1 MDIYLINDTINTVI
15 EKSKVNNVK
24 IWEEI
29 FNNFDIPLFF
39 ENEVI
44 EKLNTDL
51 KPRHVR
57 YIKKRII
64 HIIQGCI
71 DDITIT

>member
-1 MDIYLINDTINTVI
+1 MNIYLINDTIYEVI
-15 EKSKVNNVK
+15 EKSKVNNIK

-29 FNNFDIPLFF
+29 FNKFDVPIFF

-44 EKLNTDL
+44 KKLNTNL